1 MQSVIKSCWLYCSI
15 ILTQQ
20 QHQHLHVP
28 SLVADY
34 NVNEKWIK
42 AKKKKKLIRVVSY
55 LLLKDNNKLTYTQ
68 MQSMQ
73 KNCQFKKLLIEKWE
87 MKVVYWQMDKN
98 KKEEIENGEKAKATR
113 QYPKIWL

>member
-20 QHQHLHVP
+20 QHQNLHVP

-55 LLLKDNNKLTYTQ
+55 LLLLLKDNNKLTYTQ

-73 KNCQFKKLLIEKWE
+73 KNCQWCICYDWPLKVDKSEKEIFK
-87 MKVVYWQMDKN
+87 QN
-98 KKEEIENGEKAKATR
+98 
-113 QYPKIWL
+113 QWLKR